1 MSAEPISA
9 RIYPAG
15 ILTMLSRMEV
25 ERLHDASRG
34 ELGEL
39 LRRCSLAVL
48 NSGNESDDAEE
59 LLQRHKDF
67 QIEIQQV
74 NRGIRLELSNAPG
87 S

>member
-15 ILTMLSRMEV
+15 ILTVLSRMEV

-39 LRRCSLAVL
+39 LRLCAMAVL
-48 NSGNESDDAEE
+48 NSGNEDDDAE
-59 LLQRHKDF
+59 
-67 QIEIQQV
+67 
-74 NRGIRLELSNAPG
+74 A
-87 S
+87 